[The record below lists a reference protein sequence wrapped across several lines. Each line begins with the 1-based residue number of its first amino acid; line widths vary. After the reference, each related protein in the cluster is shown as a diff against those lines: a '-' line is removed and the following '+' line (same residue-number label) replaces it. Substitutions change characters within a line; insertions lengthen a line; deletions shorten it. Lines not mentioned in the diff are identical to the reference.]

1 MLTIMHYMNKT
12 VWGDRLTGWRGF
24 YLFSLQRR
32 NAQRYRM
39 SRRTNMHMQI
49 FFKTLQ
55 SRLRRLQRARQ
66 IRHLLSTKFVLNA
79 FSCQIFFFSC
89 YQNILLCKAHH
100 RKFISPAQLQHN
112 ASHHGWLGENAGW
125 VGSVF
130 RICNWSISPGFLIT
144 HCGRIPLYPLYGGT
158 KILHCSIH
166 KVNGKNQQ
174 KTWLHQCLLS
184 FLQETDWWLY

>member
-1 MLTIMHYMNKT
+1 MTGLQVEEDFTYSHCREEMHRGTECPGEQICIWVWDRVAKSKT
-12 VWGDRLTGWRGF
+12 D
-24 YLFSLQRR
+24 
-32 NAQRYRM
+32 
-39 SRRTNMHMQI
+39 
-49 FFKTLQ
+49 KTSSIHKVCTQ
-55 SRLRRLQRARQ
+55 CFQ
-66 IRHLLSTKFVLNA
+66 LSDF
-79 FSCQIFFFSC
+79 FFFSC

-100 RKFISPAQLQHN
+100 RKCISPAQLQHN